1 MRWAVRNS
9 PVEKVVPGADFL
21 HFEHAQCRPVEIS
34 SALTSALVCAGPPRR
49 GIGSMA
55 GGAVTGQSAGDR
67 PRAIQNP
74 ALRVRAYTAHVH
86 HTHTLQLGL
95 TVRLWLCD
103 TVFR

>member
-21 HFEHAQCRPVEIS
+21 HFEHAQCRRDIVP
-34 SALTSALVCAGPPRR
+34 ALTSALVCAPRR

>member
-1 MRWAVRNS
+1 
-9 PVEKVVPGADFL
+9 
-21 HFEHAQCRPVEIS
+21 
-34 SALTSALVCAGPPRR
+34 
-49 GIGSMA
+49 MA